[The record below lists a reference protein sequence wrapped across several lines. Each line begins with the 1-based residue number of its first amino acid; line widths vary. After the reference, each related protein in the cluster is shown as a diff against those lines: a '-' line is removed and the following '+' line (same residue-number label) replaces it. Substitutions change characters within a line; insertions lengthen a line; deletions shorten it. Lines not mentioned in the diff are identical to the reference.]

1 MPTPAT
7 TPRRSSP
14 LNPALLPRFHNAQII
29 SQEAINNLDT
39 NDPVSRPDA
48 FTPLHLCKNYT
59 VQNLEHYDMAMIR
72 PVTGEHIMSYC
83 KLMQNPAT
91 DEVWM
96 TAFGKDIG
104 GMCQGDDKTNTIGTN
119 AILVME
125 PKDDDIGL
133 VESHFN
139 IHVFNT
145 CKTVW

>member
-1 MPTPAT
+1 
-7 TPRRSSP
+7 
-14 LNPALLPRFHNAQII
+14 
-29 SQEAINNLDT
+29 
-39 NDPVSRPDA
+39 
-48 FTPLHLCKNYT
+48 
-59 VQNLEHYDMAMIR
+59 MAMIR